1 MKRDRISLAGRQ
13 TSHPP
18 RTGRRFASPLKNS
31 DDGSDF
37 DGTDFDD
44 DSELDPVGE
53 PWDPLV
59 LEDDDEEPEPEYG
72 DFWPEPDNFDD

>member
-1 MKRDRISLAGRQ
+1 MQRDQSSLAGSQ
-13 TSHPP
+13 SP
-18 RTGRRFASPLKNS
+18 RPSRAGRRLPDLLKNS
-31 DDGSDF
+31 DDGSNF
-37 DGTDFDD
+37 DEPDFDD

-72 DFWPEPDNFDD
+72 DFWPEPDDFDD